1 MGRALPARRGTDV
14 VARTLAEAMGKKLG
28 QTWSSTTAGAATK
41 IGAEYV
47 ARAKP
52 DGYVLLSADTATLRR
67 QSAPVPKLGYDPEKD
82 FAPLGLTVRFP
93 LILVVNP
100 SSR

>member
-1 MGRALPARRGTDV
+1 CSTLSIAAWADAYPSRPIEWVVPYPAGGGTDV

-28 QTWSSTTAGAATK
+28 QPMVVNNRPGAATK

-52 DGYVLLSADTATLRR
+52 DGYVLLSADTATL
-67 QSAPVPKLGYDPEKD
+67 AANPHLYAKLGYDAD
-82 FAPLGLTVRFP
+82 RD
-93 LILVVNP
+93 
-100 SSR
+100 